1 MRDIVKK
8 SNMRKI
14 RTTLTIMF
22 LVFSAA
28 TSFSFNEAHACSCMA
43 PESPEAELEKFQ
55 AVFSGKVTEIEE
67 THPSEPFFSSSDPVL
82 VTLDVD
88 RIWKGL
94 DEKNSTVTVTTSASS
109 ASCGFYFQEH
119 VEYVVYAFQQDTDSN
134 LQVSL
139 CSRTNTV
146 ENASEDFK
154 KLGEGIMVQPDNMT
168 LLAPLKQF
176 KMGSDIHDIEC
187 KSHLTLI
194 FKEISWNPA
203 CVKPSSV
210 EKLLERGWATDHDP
224 DHSNLEK

>member
-1 MRDIVKK
+1 
-8 SNMRKI
+8 MRKI
-14 RTTLTIMF
+14 RTTFLTIMLSVF
-22 LVFSAA
+22 LVFSVA

-43 PESPEAELEKFQ
+43 PESPELEMEKFQ

-67 THPSEPFFSSSDPVL
+67 THPSEPLFSSSDPVL
-82 VTLDVD
+82 VTFEVD

-94 DEKNSTVTVTTSASS
+94 DEKNSTMIVTTSASS

-119 VEYVVYAFQQDTDSN
+119 VEYVVYAYQHDADSE

-146 ENASEDFK
+146 ENATEDLE
-154 KLGEGIMVQPDNMT
+154 KLGEGIMVQANET
-168 LLAPLKQF
+168 ILLPPLKQF

-187 KSHLTLI
+187 KSHLTIVL
-194 FKEISWNPA
+194 KDISQTPA

-210 EKLLERGWATDHDP
+210 EKLIERGWATEP
-224 DHSNLEK
+224 QI